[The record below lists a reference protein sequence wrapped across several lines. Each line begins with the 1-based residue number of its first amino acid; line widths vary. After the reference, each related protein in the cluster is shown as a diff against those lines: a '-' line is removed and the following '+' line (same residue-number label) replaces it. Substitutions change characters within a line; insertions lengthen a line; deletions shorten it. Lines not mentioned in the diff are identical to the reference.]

1 MGELRRELGL
11 GYATLFGVGLI
22 LGAGI
27 YVLIGRAA
35 GMVGD
40 AVWLSVAFSGLIA
53 VSTAF
58 SYAEL
63 SSIFTTAASTYT
75 YVAEAFPGT
84 RLLAFM
90 AAWMLFFGGV
100 AGAATAGL
108 GFSSYFTRLFGLGES
123 WIVPV
128 TVALLLALSV
138 LNWWGIKE
146 SAALSAVFTVIEA
159 SGLLLVSLLGLLFP
173 LRSPGYF
180 SFNPSAN
187 PVLAVLVGAAVFYFA
202 YTGFEYQ
209 PALSEET
216 VNPERV
222 VPKSIVLAVGV
233 TTLIYLLVSVS
244 VVRLMSWEELGSSR
258 APIADAASRVWPQSF
273 LVLTVIALFATTNTV
288 LGFLVSS
295 SRLAYGL
302 AEEGA
307 AWSGLGK
314 VERWRRTPHV
324 AVALSGVLSI
334 LLILLTDYLPSVTGW
349 RLSFGGQ
356 EYRLIDLVGK
366 TASLAV
372 LLAFLLVNSSV
383 IALRRR
389 KELKRHFRTPLNVGD
404 FPLLPVLA
412 NALIVFFVA
421 LSFGDWIVWLST
433 LLVALLGLTMYRPA
447 RNPR

>member
-1 MGELRRELGL
+1 MSELKRELGL

-35 GMVGD
+35 GIVGD
-40 AVWLSVAFSGLIA
+40 AVWMSVAFSAVIA
-53 VSTAF
+53 VATAF
-58 SYAEL
+58 SFAEL

-75 YVAEAFPGT
+75 YVAEAFPKS
-84 RLLAFM
+84 RLVAFV

-108 GFSSYFTRLFGLGES
+108 GFSSYFARLFGLGDS

-128 TVALLLALSV
+128 TFVLLVALSF

-159 SGLLLVSLLGLLFP
+159 GGLLFVSLLGLLFP
-173 LRSPGYF
+173 QRNPGYL
-180 SFNPSAN
+180 SFNPSAD

-209 PALSEET
+209 PTLSEET
-216 VNPERV
+216 LNPERV
-222 VPKSIVLAVGV
+222 VPKSIVLAVSV

-244 VVRLMSWEELGSSR
+244 VVRLMGWEELGASK
-258 APIADAASRVWPQSF
+258 APMADAASRAWPGSF
-273 LVLTVIALFATTNTV
+273 LLLMVIALFATTNTV

-302 AEEGA
+302 AEEGV
-307 AWSGLGK
+307 AWGGLAK
-314 VERWRRTPHV
+314 VDKWRRTPYV
-324 AVALSGVLSI
+324 AVALSGALAI
-334 LLILLTDYLPSVTGW
+334 LLIFLTDYLPSVTGW

-356 EYRLIDLVGK
+356 EYQVIDLVGK

-383 IALRRR
+383 VALRRR
-389 KELKRHFRTPLNVGD
+389 KGLKRHFRVPLNIGN

-412 NALIVFFVA
+412 NVLIVFFVA

-433 LLVALLGLTMYRPA
+433 IIVALLGLVMYKPR
-447 RNPR
+447 RNGS